1 MGFGAGCGP
10 GCGGGAPF
18 FDGSFILFLIL
29 ILLVFGMGFIGC
41 GGIC

>member
-1 MGFGAGCGP
+1 MGFGAGCGA

-41 GGIC
+41 GGVC